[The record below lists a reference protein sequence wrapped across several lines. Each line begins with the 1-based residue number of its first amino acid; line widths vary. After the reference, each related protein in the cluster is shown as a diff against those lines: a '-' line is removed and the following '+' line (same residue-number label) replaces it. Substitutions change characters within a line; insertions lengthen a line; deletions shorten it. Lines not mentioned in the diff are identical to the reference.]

1 MDIRGKKALITGGA
15 LRLGNALT
23 IKLVEAG
30 AEVAVHYNRSETDA
44 YELCDMINNDGG
56 TAFPLQKDLS
66 TENAAIEIF
75 DELEQLDFFPE
86 ILINSA
92 SIFQPGEIL
101 GSSLENFQNNFQIN
115 SFVPLSLTREMVK
128 RVGRGSIINLLDSRI
143 TDYDHLHV
151 PYHLSKQNLFSIT
164 RMLSQE
170 LAPAFRVNAIAPGAI
185 LPPPDCSPAEAVKWY
200 DRMRDMNPLEINGT
214 AEQISDTA
222 EFLLNNDFIT
232 GQVIFVDGGRHLR
245 GSFYGL

>member
-75 DELEQLDFFPE
+75 DELDQLDFFPE

>member
-115 SFVPLSLTREMVK
+115 SFIPLSLTREMVK

>member
-23 IKLVEAG
+23 MKMVETG
-30 AEVAVHYNRSETDA
+30 AEVVVHYNRSETDA
-44 YELCDMINNDGG
+44 YELCDLVNNDGG

-66 TENAAIEIF
+66 TENAAVEIF
-75 DELEQLDFFPE
+75 EELDELGFYPE

-92 SIFQPGEIL
+92 SIFQPGGIL
-101 GSSLENFQNNFQIN
+101 DSSENDFHRNLQIN
-115 SFVPLSLTREMVK
+115 SLVPLTLTREMVK
-128 RVGRGSIINLLDSRI
+128 RVSSGSIINLLDSRI
-143 TDYDHLHV
+143 TDYDHHHV

-164 RMLSQE
+164 RMLSHE

-185 LPPPDCSPAEAVKWY
+185 LPPPDFTPAEADKWY
-200 DRMRDMNPLEINGT
+200 ERMRGANPLEINGT
-214 AEQISDTA
+214 VEQISETA
-222 EFLLNNDFIT
+222 EFLIRNDFIT
-232 GQVIFVDGGRHLR
+232 GQVLFVDGGRHLR